1 MNLRKCLSML
11 LAILLLCNFS
21 FAAEKAEGKV
31 IRLERFT
38 GKISIVSG
46 TGKEQ
51 TANAKMRIFD
61 GYTVITSAN
70 SNAYLSLD
78 NTKSV
83 KLDQNTKINV
93 LKKDKVNEIQVV
105 SGSIFFSVTEKLK
118 DDETLNVVTS
128 TMSMG
133 IRGTTGMM
141 SVNKTGS
148 RGQLYSGRV
157 IVKDTLGVEKEVSA
171 GEEVKSSTPKEEA
184 SSQKESNL
192 EVAKISTTGE
202 DIPSF
207 ALNEIN
213 NNEEVKSQIEE
224 TKVFEIE
231 KCEVAETAN
240 KEKEEEEI
248 KEEQKQIEEIK
259 VEAETQREE
268 NKIEV
273 TKEVIEAPTQEIILK
288 KMGKEYDSL
297 GNKKLDNT
305 QGKIYVFEVDVEDGI
320 ADITETINFSGNLEI
335 SNDGSSINIS
345 ENDVDKGSIDAE
357 GKAVYKLV
365 P

>member
-1 MNLRKCLSML
+1 MRLKSWLSTFL
-11 LAILLLCNFS
+11 VVILLFNPS
-21 FAAEKAEGKV
+21 FAAEKAEGKT
-31 IRLERFT
+31 IKLESFS
-38 GKISIVSG
+38 GNISIVSG
-46 TGKEQ
+46 TGKQ
-51 TANAKMRIFD
+51 QSVNAKMRIFD
-61 GYTVITSAN
+61 GYTVKTFAN

-78 NTKSV
+78 NAKSIR
-83 KLDQNTKINV
+83 LDQNTEINV

-141 SVNKTGS
+141 SVNKAGS

-171 GEEVKSSTPKEEA
+171 GEEVKSSAPKEEA
-184 SSQKESNL
+184 VSQEESNL
-192 EVAKISTTGE
+192 EVTKISTVGE

-231 KCEVAETAN
+231 KFEVAETAN

-273 TKEVIEAPTQEIILK
+273 TEEVIEAPIEEIVLK

-297 GNKKLDNT
+297 GNKKLENS

-345 ENDVDKGSIDAE
+345 ENDVDKGSIDVD
-357 GKAVYKLV
+357 GRAVYKLV